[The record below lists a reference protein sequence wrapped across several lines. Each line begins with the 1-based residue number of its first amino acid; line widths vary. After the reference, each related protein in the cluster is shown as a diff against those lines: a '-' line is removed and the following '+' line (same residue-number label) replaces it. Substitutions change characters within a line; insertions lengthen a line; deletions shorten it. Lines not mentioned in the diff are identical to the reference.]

1 MLPQWRWV
9 VWATTLPVSVKRRGN
24 CGRSALLF
32 GPTDC
37 NESGA
42 NRVRPTFFVQGWSVT
57 FLPQQFVVANAA
69 AASER
74 RIV

>member
-9 VWATTLPVSVKRRGN
+9 VWAANAPVSVKRRGN
-24 CGRSALLF
+24 CGRSA
-32 GPTDC
+32 
-37 NESGA
+37 S
-42 NRVRPTFFVQGWSVT
+42 VRSNGLQGKWGEPSSPFVQGWSVT
-57 FLPQQFVVANAA
+57 FLLQQFVVADAA